1 MKNNKRGASVLNI
14 SIAVM
19 VMLIILSTITF
30 SALNRLSTQ
39 KLDNMYNDIRML
51 KEKVEIYYLK
61 YGKLP
66 ILEEYTAISSIPSSV
81 LNINDNDKYY
91 IININALEN
100 LTINTPIDE
109 ESFFIINEQSHT
121 IYYPKGIKLEGQMY
135 YRLPEEYSKIYTQAE
150 LDEIEIEERKK
161 RLITEWTIP
170 EDGTQ
175 IQLPVRGN
183 MNITVDWGDG
193 TAIETFEQNLTD
205 TANFPVHTYATAGV
219 YEVQMGG
226 SLEYFGFNIRWTPTP
241 TYYKDYYLFTQYVT
255 KVKSWGSLGYTQI
268 RFFKL

>member
-1 MKNNKRGASVLNI
+1 MKNNKQGASVLNI

-121 IYYPKGIKLEGQMY
+121 IYYPKGIKLEEQMY

-161 RLITEWTIP
+161 RLILEWTIP
-170 EDGTQ
+170 EDSIQ

-193 TAIETFEQNLTD
+193 TKENFEQNLAN
-205 TANFPVHTYATAGV
+205 TADFPVHTYATAGV
-219 YEVQMGG
+219 YEVQIGG
-226 SLEYFGFNIRWTPTP
+226 NLEYFGYNSDTTPTASNGSKN
-241 TYYKDYYLFTQYVT
+241 YYSFTQYVS
-255 KVKSWGSLGYTQI
+255 KVKSWGALGYKQI
-268 RFFKL
+268 RFC